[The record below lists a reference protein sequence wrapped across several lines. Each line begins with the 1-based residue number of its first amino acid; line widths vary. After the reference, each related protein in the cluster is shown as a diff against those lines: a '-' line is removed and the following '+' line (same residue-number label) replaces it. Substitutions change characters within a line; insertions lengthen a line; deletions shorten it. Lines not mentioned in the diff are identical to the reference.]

1 MNVLLR
7 GSAVLLTAAALT
19 AALPS
24 AHATPTRPGVVNPE
38 TKTMLSNDREK
49 VSYAIGLDVGNS
61 LKPIGPDLDVAAL
74 EQAMRHVFGGGKPTM
89 SQQEAQATDQALRAR
104 IAAREGK
111 AVPGSAPGAAA
122 PAVDKSK
129 VGTLIGSYMVGPS
142 LTPIKDEVDL
152 AVFLKGLRAA
162 MSGETPALSEEEA
175 RTVLTAFGQRMQTKM
190 QAQAS
195 ATGERNRAEGAVF
208 LAKNKETKGVF
219 TTPSGL
225 QYMVLRQGA
234 GERPKP
240 GSRVRVNY
248 EGKLLN
254 DTVFDSSYERGE
266 PAEFALNQVI
276 PGWTEGVGMMPVG
289 AKYRFWIPGDL
300 AYGAKGTPGGPIGPN
315 ATLVFDVELMD
326 ILD

>member
-7 GSAVLLTAAALT
+7 GSAVLLTAAAVA
-19 AALPS
+19 AALPA
-24 AHATPTRPGVVNPE
+24 AHATPSRPGVVNPE
-38 TKTMLSNDREK
+38 TKTMLSNEREK

-61 LKPIGPDLDVAAL
+61 LKPVGPDLDLGAL
-74 EQAMRHVFGGGKPTM
+74 EQAMRHVFSGAKPTM
-89 SQQEAQATDQALRAR
+89 TQEEAQATDQALRAR
-104 IAAREGK
+104 IAAREGTP
-111 AVPGSAPGAAA
+111 VPGAAPGAAA
-122 PAVDKSK
+122 PQVDKTK

-142 LTPIKDEVDL
+142 LSPIKDEIEL
-152 AVFLKGLRAA
+152 PVFLQGLRAA
-162 MSGETPALSEEEA
+162 LSGGTPALSQDEA

-195 ATGERNRAEGAVF
+195 AAGEKNRAEGAAF

-234 GERPKP
+234 GQRPKP
-240 GSRVRVNY
+240 SSRVKVNY
-248 EGKLLN
+248 EGKLL
-254 DTVFDSSYERGE
+254 DGTVFDSSYERGE
-266 PAEFALNQVI
+266 PVDFGLNQVI
-276 PGWTEGVGMMPVG
+276 PGWTEGVAMMPVG
-289 AKYRFWIPGDL
+289 GKYRFWIPGDL

-315 ATLVFDVELMD
+315 ATLVFDVELLD